1 MQIYQL
7 FIIVALAT
15 LASGILTAVEIPI
28 LKRRQ
33 FRQFIREEGPQS
45 HQSKAGRNSRSSK
58 AYYKYFLSLYIKI
71 VPFHLCTFIPYVNK
85 SFYILYIHNCICQST
100 A

>member
-33 FRQFIREEGPQS
+33 FRQFIR
-45 HQSKAGRNSRSSK
+45 
-58 AYYKYFLSLYIKI
+58 
-71 VPFHLCTFIPYVNK
+71 
-85 SFYILYIHNCICQST
+85 
-100 A
+100 